1 MTAVAKTSVNNFRR
15 FWDWLRN
22 EFRKPSGHVGFW
34 CYFVVV
40 VLLVGGLGVWIS
52 AARDR
57 TFVSVVGSLLTFFPA
72 IAAASCFELIHA
84 DQQQPEPKF
93 ARHVAILSVA
103 ILGVAA
109 VLITANEAG
118 WFSCVVGIGASVF
131 ALALWWL
138 ANANNL
144 KLRDDDPA
152 AASGGSA
159 HAKPAGAQGDYG
171 L

>member
-1 MTAVAKTSVNNFRR
+1 MIPAAKTHVNNFRR
-15 FWDWLRN
+15 FRDWLKE

-52 AARDR
+52 AIRDH
-57 TFVSVVGSLLTFFPA
+57 TYISVVGSLLTFFPA

-84 DQQQPEPKF
+84 DDRQPEPKF
-93 ARHVAILSVA
+93 ARNVAIFGAAL
-103 ILGVAA
+103 LGVAA
-109 VLITANEAG
+109 VIITANQAG
-118 WFSCVVGIGASVF
+118 LLSCFVGIMASLF

-138 ANANNL
+138 ANANNPT
-144 KLRDDDPA
+144 LRDDAPAPDGGDPH
-152 AASGGSA
+152 SA
-159 HAKPAGAQGDYG
+159 PAGTQGKYD